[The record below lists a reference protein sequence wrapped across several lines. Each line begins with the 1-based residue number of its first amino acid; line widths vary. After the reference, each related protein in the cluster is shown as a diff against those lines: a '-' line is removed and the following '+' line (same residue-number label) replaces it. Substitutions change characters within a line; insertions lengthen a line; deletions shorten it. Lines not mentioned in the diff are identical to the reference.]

1 MHAHSFSPGSAGL
14 RRALVLGPAVLS
26 TLVATGELIR
36 LLCVRGFTL
45 PEGVMTGLFA
55 LCFAWISLSF
65 WAAVAGF
72 VQTLLGKRPP
82 GLRWP
87 DAREEAAPLTSRIA
101 VVMPIHNE
109 DPTSVFANLQA
120 TYESVAAT
128 GRLESFDFYVLS
140 DSTRLEAWVAEELAW
155 SDLCRRVGGQGRIF
169 YRRRSDN
176 TGKKAG
182 NLADFCERWGRRY
195 DFMVVLD
202 ADSLMAGDT
211 LVRMARLME
220 LNPRVGILQAPPLCV
235 GRTTLFARLQ
245 QFAGRVYGPVVAAGA
260 AAWQLGESN
269 YWGHNAI
276 LRVSA
281 FTEHCGLPV
290 LPGQQPF
297 GGHILSHDFVEAAL
311 MRRAGYTVWLVP
323 ELGGSYEQSPPHL
336 LAYAQRDRRWC
347 QGNLQHLG
355 LVLAGGLHPSS
366 RGHFLMGVMSYVAS
380 PLWLLFLAAGL
391 GAALWDRFVAAESPL
406 GAQALLAGEPSF
418 DVPGALRLM
427 SVSLAMLLLPKV
439 FGLLLALADREEA
452 ARMGGRLRLVLGV
465 LVESVVSTL
474 LAPVMMLFQSH
485 FVFGTIL
492 GYRVSWSS
500 QQRGD
505 EALPWTEAARRHA
518 VHMGVGVG
526 VAAVAFGVNPGLL
539 PWLAPVVAGLLL
551 SIPLTVWTSRASWGE
566 WTARLGL
573 FLIPEESAP
582 PPVLVRA
589 TELARNEVEPVEDAL
604 ERVLQDDRA
613 HALHLALLES
623 SPGSEG
629 TSLTLAA
636 ARRKLMEGASERLSA
651 QEKAAVMLDAETLA
665 EVRGQY
671 VVSRKPA
678 PATSA

>member
-1 MHAHSFSPGSAGL
+1 MYAHSFSPGSAGL
-14 RRALVLGPAVLS
+14 RRACVLGLTALS
-26 TLVATGELIR
+26 TLAAAWELLR
-36 LLCVRGFTL
+36 LLSARGHTA
-45 PEGVMTGLFA
+45 PELLMAGLFL

-72 VQTLLGKRPP
+72 LQLASGGRLP

-87 DAREEAAPLTSRIA
+87 DAQEETAPLKRRTA

-109 DPTSVFANLQA
+109 DPASVFANVQA

-128 GRLESFDFYVLS
+128 GQLESFDFYVLS
-140 DSTRLEAWVAEELAW
+140 DSTRAEAWVAEELAW
-155 SDLCRRVGGQGRIF
+155 ADLCRRVGGQGRIF

-202 ADSLMAGDT
+202 ADSLMSGDT
-211 LVRMARLME
+211 LVKMARLME
-220 LNPRVGILQAPPLCV
+220 LNPRVGILQAPPQLV
-235 GRTTLFARLQ
+235 GRATLFARLQ

-276 LRVSA
+276 LRVAA

-323 ELGGSYEQSPPHL
+323 ELGGSYEQPPPHL

-347 QGNLQHLG
+347 QGNLQHLR
-355 LVLAGGLHPSS
+355 LVLAGGLHPFS

-380 PLWLLFLAAGL
+380 PLWLLFLCAGL
-391 GAALWDRFVAAESPL
+391 VAALHEGFVEPESFPARSTL
-406 GAQALLAGEPSF
+406 FPVGPTF
-418 DVPGALRLM
+418 DARGALRLM
-427 SVSLAMLLLPKV
+427 AVSLAMLLLPK
-439 FGLLLALADREEA
+439 GLGLVLALARREHA
-452 ARMGGRLRLVLGV
+452 ALMGGRVRLVLSALAEGV
-465 LVESVVSTL
+465 LSTL

-485 FVFGTIL
+485 FVFGTLL
-492 GYRVSWSS
+492 GYRVSWTS
-500 QQRGD
+500 QQRD
-505 EALPWTEAARRHA
+505 DADLPWAEAARRHA
-518 VHMGVGVG
+518 VHTAVGGVLAV
-526 VAAVAFGVNPGLL
+526 VALTMLPGLL
-539 PWLAPVVAGLLL
+539 PWLSPVVAGLLL
-551 SIPLTVWTSRASWGE
+551 SIPVSV
-566 WTARLGL
+566 WTARASLGTWAARHGL

-582 PPVLVRA
+582 PPVVARA
-589 TELARNEVEPVEDAL
+589 LELSGRELEPVGDGL
-604 ERVLQDDRA
+604 ERVLKDPRA

-623 SPGSEG
+623 SPVLDV
-629 TSLTLAA
+629 TPLTLAS
-636 ARRKLMEGASERLSA
+636 ARRKLLEGQPEQLSA
-651 QEKAAVMLDAETLA
+651 QEKVAVLLDAETLERA
-665 EVRGQY
+665 RLRY
-671 VVSRKPA
+671 A
-678 PATSA
+678 